1 MKKLLIT
8 FTCIMGLFAAQVAN
22 ANPYKLDD
30 TAVEKTFA
38 SASEITANEMALEN
52 LNLNTT
58 ASPSDDVTLGG
69 FLVRNFFCGTFAVHR
84 SYAGTKGLAFKYC
97 ITLGIVGTIDFWYTV
112 FTGQEGLDNF
122 TGNPNFVCWTAK
134 GKQ

>member
-22 ANPYKLDD
+22 ANPYKLDE

-58 ASPSDDVTLGG
+58 ASPS
-69 FLVRNFFCGTFAVHR
+69 CGH
-84 SYAGTKGLAFKYC
+84 SYENT
-97 ITLGIVGTIDFWYTV
+97 
-112 FTGQEGLDNF
+112 
-122 TGNPNFVCWTAK
+122 
-134 GKQ
+134 